1 MLRSSGVTLCMKGVT
16 VWSRKRVGLAAA
28 GAGAVAAIATAVVC
42 LTATAAPAA
51 LVTPVARVAQAA
63 APANPASAA
72 LPGVAAAPGV
82 PAAPGVAAAV
92 ASGPVVAGPV
102 VALGDSYTAGDL
114 LPLNLKA
121 TPLGCARSAQAYP
134 TLVANA
140 LKAILVDAACTGA
153 GVQDMASAQQTYLG
167 TNSPQLN
174 VLAPDDAVVMLT
186 LGGDD
191 MGFWS
196 TLDTCMELSVTDLFG
211 SPCERHFT
219 SGGTDQ
225 LTARI
230 AAEAAKITTVL
241 ADIRAR
247 APRARIVVVGYPDLF
262 PQRGGCW
269 PAVPI
274 TSGDIAYLRSLEI
287 QLNAMLAADAA
298 AEGDTF
304 ADTYTPTIGHDFCQ
318 SAKVKDVEGLI
329 PTSLA
334 YPFHPNA
341 RGQAAMAAA
350 VLAAL
355 RS

>member
-1 MLRSSGVTLCMKGVT
+1 MLRSSGVTLRVKGVT

-28 GAGAVAAIATAVVC
+28 GAGAVAAIATTVVC
-42 LTATAAPAA
+42 LTAAAAPAA
-51 LVTPVARVAQAA
+51 PLTPVARVAQAGAPSNPASTAPAGA
-63 APANPASAA
+63 APAPVS
-72 LPGVAAAPGV
+72 VA
-82 PAAPGVAAAV
+82 PAAPAV
-92 ASGPVVAGPV
+92 AAGPV

-114 LPLNLKA
+114 LPLNLNTA
-121 TPLGCARSAQAYP
+121 PLGCARSAQAYP
-134 TLVANA
+134 TLVAKA
-140 LKAILVDAACTGA
+140 LKATLVDAACTGA
-153 GVQDMASAQQTYLG
+153 GVQDMTGAQQTPVG

-174 VLAPDDAVVMLT
+174 VLAPDDALVMLT

-196 TLDTCMELSVTDLFG
+196 TLDTCMVLSVTDLFG

-225 LTARI
+225 LAARI
-230 AAEAAKITTVL
+230 AAEAAKITAAL
-241 ADIRAR
+241 ADIHAR

-262 PQRGGCW
+262 PQGGGCW

-274 TSGDIAYLRSLEI
+274 TNGDIAYLRSMEI

-298 AEGDTF
+298 AEGATF

-355 RS
+355 RA

>member
-1 MLRSSGVTLCMKGVT
+1 M
-16 VWSRKRVGLAAA
+16 WSRKRVGLAAA
-28 GAGAVAAIATAVVC
+28 GAVAGIVTAVVC
-42 LTATAAPAA
+42 LSATATPAI
-51 LVTPVARVAQAA
+51 P
-63 APANPASAA
+63 
-72 LPGVAAAPGV
+72 V
-82 PAAPGVAAAV
+82 PAAPHGVAGSHGVAIPGAPAV
-92 ASGPVVAGPV
+92 ASGPV
-102 VALGDSYTAGDL
+102 VALGDSYTAGAL
-114 LPLNLKA
+114 MPLNLA
-121 TPLGCARSAQAYP
+121 ASPLGCARSSSAYP
-134 TLVANA
+134 ALVASA
-140 LKAILVDAACTGA
+140 LKATLVDAACTGA
-153 GVQDMASAQQTYLG
+153 GVQDIAGPQRTNLG
-167 TNSPQLN
+167 TNPPQLD

-186 LGGDD
+186 IGGDD

-196 TLDTCMELSVTDLFG
+196 TLDACMELSVTDPFG

-225 LTARI
+225 LAARVT
-230 AAEAAKITTVL
+230 AEAAKVTAVL

-274 TSGDIAYLRSLEI
+274 TSGDIAYLRSIEL
-287 QLNAMLAADAA
+287 QLNAMLAADATA
-298 AEGDTF
+298 AGDTF

-318 SAKVKDVEGLI
+318 SASVKDVEGLV

-334 YPFHPNA
+334 YPFHPDA

-355 RS
+355 RG

>member
-1 MLRSSGVTLCMKGVT
+1 
-16 VWSRKRVGLAAA
+16 
-28 GAGAVAAIATAVVC
+28 VAAIATTVVC

-51 LVTPVARVAQAA
+51 PVAGAARVAQAGAPSNPAAETAAAA
-63 APANPASAA
+63 APAAVS
-72 LPGVAAAPGV
+72 VA
-82 PAAPGVAAAV
+82 PAAPGAAPAVAA
-92 ASGPVVAGPV
+92 GTV

-140 LKAILVDAACTGA
+140 LRATLVDAACTGA
-153 GVQDMASAQQTYLG
+153 GVQDMTGTQRTYLG

-174 VLAPDDAVVMLT
+174 VLTPGDAVVMLT

-196 TLDTCMELSVTDLFG
+196 TLDTCMALSVTGLFG

-225 LTARI
+225 LAARV
-230 AAEAAKITTVL
+230 AAEAAKITAVL

-262 PQRGGCW
+262 PQQGGCW

-274 TSGDIAYLRSLEI
+274 TNGDIAYLRSLEI
-287 QLNAMLAADAA
+287 QLNTILAADAA
-298 AEGDTF
+298 AEGATF

-355 RS
+355 RA